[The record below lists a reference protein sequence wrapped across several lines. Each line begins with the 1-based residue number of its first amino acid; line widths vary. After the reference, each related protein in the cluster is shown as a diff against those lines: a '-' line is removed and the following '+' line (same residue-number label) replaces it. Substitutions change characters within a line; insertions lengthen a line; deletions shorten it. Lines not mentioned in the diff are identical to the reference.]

1 MKRIAV
7 LHINLKELP
16 PNFRPRR
23 DVVRLQV
30 PIWSAGTRVEL
41 PIDLAV
47 EIKSKAKVSL
57 EGDEQRE
64 LLKRLANRGEDED
77 EKEEPHLKVMKAADP
92 VKEEFEKFE
101 AAPGGAA
108 RATEVVVSSPEPE
121 LPGPGPPPLITQWPE
136 TKEVERPGPP
146 PLITQWPETKEVEA
160 TAAATPTLAGLG
172 ATAGGVGLAGD
183 GEPVPATQPSRAD
196 DDYDK
201 GNDEGAPEAT
211 QVECA
216 TNAVSFSNILQR
228 YLNVAAQPAQ
238 QRYHDA
244 VDVTDTLPS

>member
-136 TKEVERPGPP
+136 TKEVE
-146 PLITQWPETKEVEA
+146 A